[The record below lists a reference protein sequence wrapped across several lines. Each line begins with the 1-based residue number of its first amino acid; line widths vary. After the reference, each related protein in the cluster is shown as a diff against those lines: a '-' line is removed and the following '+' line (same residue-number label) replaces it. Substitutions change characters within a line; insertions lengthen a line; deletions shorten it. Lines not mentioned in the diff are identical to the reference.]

1 MRRDMKT
8 LIVDDNKI
16 SLEFLNEICMDSPY
30 VYVAGT
36 FADPEAAWKFA
47 KDNYIELALLD
58 VRMPKLNGIEL
69 GKRIRSIYPECVI
82 IYVTAYKEPC
92 IDAIRMK
99 ADFYIFKPYSSKD
112 IEDAIYRAR
121 LLAVRQRKR
130 IAVRTFGRFDVFA
143 AGRPICFKNAKS
155 KELLALCVDRRG
167 GEVMMDEAIDMLWP
181 ERPYD
186 ERVKKLY
193 RKSVLMLN
201 HTLLE
206 YGIEDIFISKRGY
219 CYILPEKF
227 ECDYYD
233 FIKQKNRIPPEEY
246 MFQYPWAEETLAS
259 LCF

>member
-36 FADPEAAWKFA
+36 FTDPEAAWKFA

-143 AGRPICFKNAKS
+143 AGRPI
-155 KELLALCVDRRG
+155 
-167 GEVMMDEAIDMLWP
+167 
-181 ERPYD
+181 
-186 ERVKKLY
+186 
-193 RKSVLMLN
+193 
-201 HTLLE
+201 
-206 YGIEDIFISKRGY
+206 
-219 CYILPEKF
+219 
-227 ECDYYD
+227 
-233 FIKQKNRIPPEEY
+233 
-246 MFQYPWAEETLAS
+246 
-259 LCF
+259 

>member
-1 MRRDMKT
+1 
-8 LIVDDNKI
+8 
-16 SLEFLNEICMDSPY
+16 
-30 VYVAGT
+30 
-36 FADPEAAWKFA
+36 
-47 KDNYIELALLD
+47 
-58 VRMPKLNGIEL
+58 
-69 GKRIRSIYPECVI
+69 
-82 IYVTAYKEPC
+82 
-92 IDAIRMK
+92 
-99 ADFYIFKPYSSKD
+99 
-112 IEDAIYRAR
+112 
-121 LLAVRQRKR
+121 
-130 IAVRTFGRFDVFA
+130 
-143 AGRPICFKNAKS
+143 
-155 KELLALCVDRRG
+155 
-167 GEVMMDEAIDMLWP
+167 MMDEAIDMLWP

>member
-1 MRRDMKT
+1 MKT

-36 FADPEAAWKFA
+36 FTDPEAAWKFA

-92 IDAIRMK
+92 I
-99 ADFYIFKPYSSKD
+99 
-112 IEDAIYRAR
+112 
-121 LLAVRQRKR
+121 LAVRQRKR

-186 ERVKKLY
+186 DRVKKLY

-201 HTLLE
+201 HT
-206 YGIEDIFISKRGY
+206 
-219 CYILPEKF
+219 
-227 ECDYYD
+227 
-233 FIKQKNRIPPEEY
+233 EEY

>member
-1 MRRDMKT
+1 
-8 LIVDDNKI
+8 
-16 SLEFLNEICMDSPY
+16 
-30 VYVAGT
+30 
-36 FADPEAAWKFA
+36 
-47 KDNYIELALLD
+47 
-58 VRMPKLNGIEL
+58 
-69 GKRIRSIYPECVI
+69 
-82 IYVTAYKEPC
+82 
-92 IDAIRMK
+92 MK

-259 LCF
+259 LFF

>member
-36 FADPEAAWKFA
+36 FTDPEAAWKFA

-112 IEDAIYRAR
+112 IEDAIYRA
-121 LLAVRQRKR
+121 
-130 IAVRTFGRFDVFA
+130 
-143 AGRPICFKNAKS
+143 
-155 KELLALCVDRRG
+155 
-167 GEVMMDEAIDMLWP
+167 

-186 ERVKKLY
+186 DRVKKLY

-206 YGIEDIFISKRGY
+206 YSIEDIFISKRGY

>member
-1 MRRDMKT
+1 
-8 LIVDDNKI
+8 
-16 SLEFLNEICMDSPY
+16 
-30 VYVAGT
+30 
-36 FADPEAAWKFA
+36 
-47 KDNYIELALLD
+47 
-58 VRMPKLNGIEL
+58 
-69 GKRIRSIYPECVI
+69 
-82 IYVTAYKEPC
+82 
-92 IDAIRMK
+92 MK

-186 ERVKKLY
+186 DRVKKLY

-206 YGIEDIFISKRGY
+206 YSIEDIFISKRGY

>member
-1 MRRDMKT
+1 MKT

-36 FADPEAAWKFA
+36 F
-47 KDNYIELALLD
+47 ELALLD

>member
-1 MRRDMKT
+1 M
-8 LIVDDNKI
+8 
-16 SLEFLNEICMDSPY
+16 
-30 VYVAGT
+30 
-36 FADPEAAWKFA
+36 
-47 KDNYIELALLD
+47 
-58 VRMPKLNGIEL
+58 
-69 GKRIRSIYPECVI
+69 
-82 IYVTAYKEPC
+82 
-92 IDAIRMK
+92 
-99 ADFYIFKPYSSKD
+99 
-112 IEDAIYRAR
+112 
-121 LLAVRQRKR
+121 
-130 IAVRTFGRFDVFA
+130 FA

-186 ERVKKLY
+186 EKVKKLY
-193 RKSVLMLN
+193 RKSVLMLH

-206 YGIEDIFISKRGY
+206 YGIEGIFISKRGY